1 MDLTNLLAVAVPMAA
16 AIAIFFWS
24 LDRIRKERVDPADGL
39 RTPRATPRELVERLL
54 RPAAENLSLRR
65 SAEGK
70 PTLSED
76 LARAGVNIT
85 PAEYL
90 LIRIG
95 AVALGAL
102 IGLFRFGISIGP
114 IVIAALDFVIPPL
127 VVNYLQRRRQNMF
140 NDQLTGM
147 LQLLS
152 NSLKTG
158 YAIDR
163 ALETVASK
171 SQPPVSTEVERVTTE
186 ITLGTSVEDAL
197 SALLLRINSPD
208 LEFIV
213 TAILLHTRVGGNLAE
228 VLDNI
233 SDTLR
238 DRLQTKRDM
247 SVLTAQS
254 RASASIITGL
264 PILLGLGL
272 YVFVPGYFAPMTS
285 TVVGYILLGIA
296 GLLILIG
303 NILIRRMTALKPART
318 AIQVRQKL
326 SQAGNPGGLT
336 PAGFQSVRYS
346 VAAIMAV
353 AGLAVG
359 LVVPVGMPTLL
370 AAAVSGLIFAVI
382 GFMTPGLW
390 IEQRIAQRR
399 REIQRSLA
407 EATDLLTLVVE
418 SGMSLDE
425 GLLSIT
431 ERFHNAL
438 GDEIG
443 KVLREIR
450 LGRPRMAALEHM
462 ADMCGV
468 PDLHHLVESI
478 VQS

>member
-1 MDLTNLLAVAVPMAA
+1 MDLTSLLAVAVPMAA
-16 AIAIFFWS
+16 AIAVFFWS
-24 LDRIRKERVDPADGL
+24 IDRVRRERTRAGDMHGN
-39 RTPRATPRELVERLL
+39 PRATPRELVERLL
-54 RPAAENLSLRR
+54 RPAADNLSLRR
-65 SAEGK
+65 SVQGK
-70 PTLSED
+70 PTLTED
-76 LARAGVNIT
+76 LARAGLNVT

-114 IVIAALDFVIPPL
+114 VVVAAIGFLVPPL

-171 SQPPVSTEVERVTTE
+171 SQPPVSTEFERVTTE
-186 ITLGTSVEDAL
+186 VTLGTSVEDAL

-213 TAILLHTRVGGNLAE
+213 TAILLHIRVGGNLAE

-254 RASASIITGL
+254 RASATIITGL
-264 PILLGLGL
+264 PILLALGL

-296 GLLILIG
+296 GLLILVG
-303 NILIRRMTALKPART
+303 NILIRRMTAL
-318 AIQVRQKL
+318 Q
-326 SQAGNPGGLT
+326 G
-336 PAGFQSVRYS
+336 
-346 VAAIMAV
+346 
-353 AGLAVG
+353 
-359 LVVPVGMPTLL
+359 
-370 AAAVSGLIFAVI
+370 
-382 GFMTPGLW
+382 
-390 IEQRIAQRR
+390 
-399 REIQRSLA
+399 
-407 EATDLLTLVVE
+407 
-418 SGMSLDE
+418 
-425 GLLSIT
+425 
-431 ERFHNAL
+431 
-438 GDEIG
+438 
-443 KVLREIR
+443 
-450 LGRPRMAALEHM
+450 
-462 ADMCGV
+462 
-468 PDLHHLVESI
+468 
-478 VQS
+478 

>member
-1 MDLTNLLAVAVPMAA
+1 MDLSILLAIALPMAA
-16 AIAIFFWS
+16 AIAVFFWS
-24 LDRIRKERVDPADGL
+24 LDRVRTERSRAGDNDGL

-54 RPAAENLSLRR
+54 RPAADNLSQRR
-65 SAEGK
+65 SVAGR
-70 PTLSED
+70 PTLTED
-76 LARAGVNIT
+76 LARAGLNIT

-102 IGLFRFGISIGP
+102 IGLFRFGISLGP
-114 IVIAALDFVIPPL
+114 IIIAAVGFVVPPL
-127 VVNYLQRRRQNMF
+127 VVNYLQRRRQNLF
-140 NDQLTGM
+140 NQQLTSM

-171 SQPPVSTEVERVTTE
+171 SQPPVSTEFERVATE

-228 VLDNI
+228 VLDTI

-254 RASASIITGL
+254 RASATIITGL
-264 PILLGLGL
+264 PILLALGL

-285 TVVGYILLGIA
+285 TFTGYVLLAIA

-303 NILIRRMTALKPART
+303 NILIRRMTQL
-318 AIQVRQKL
+318 
-326 SQAGNPGGLT
+326 
-336 PAGFQSVRYS
+336 QS
-346 VAAIMAV
+346 
-353 AGLAVG
+353 
-359 LVVPVGMPTLL
+359 
-370 AAAVSGLIFAVI
+370 
-382 GFMTPGLW
+382 
-390 IEQRIAQRR
+390 
-399 REIQRSLA
+399 
-407 EATDLLTLVVE
+407 
-418 SGMSLDE
+418 
-425 GLLSIT
+425 
-431 ERFHNAL
+431 
-438 GDEIG
+438 
-443 KVLREIR
+443 
-450 LGRPRMAALEHM
+450 
-462 ADMCGV
+462 
-468 PDLHHLVESI
+468 
-478 VQS
+478 

>member
-1 MDLTNLLAVAVPMAA
+1 MDLSNLLAVAVPMAA

-39 RTPRATPRELVERLL
+39 RSPRATPRELVERLL
-54 RPAAENLSLRR
+54 RPAADSLSLRR

-70 PTLSED
+70 PTLTED
-76 LARAGVNIT
+76 LARAGLNIS

-102 IGLFRFGISIGP
+102 IGLFRFGVSVGP
-114 IVIAALDFVIPPL
+114 IVIAAVGFVIPPL
-127 VVNYLQRRRQNMF
+127 VVSYLQRRRQNMF

-163 ALETVASK
+163 ALETVATK
-171 SQPPVSTEVERVTTE
+171 SQPPVSTEFERVTTE
-186 ITLGTSVEDAL
+186 VTLGTSVEDAL

-285 TVVGYILLGIA
+285 TFVGYVLLGIA

-303 NILIRRMTALKPART
+303 NILIRRMTAL
-318 AIQVRQKL
+318 
-326 SQAGNPGGLT
+326 
-336 PAGFQSVRYS
+336 QS
-346 VAAIMAV
+346 
-353 AGLAVG
+353 
-359 LVVPVGMPTLL
+359 
-370 AAAVSGLIFAVI
+370 
-382 GFMTPGLW
+382 
-390 IEQRIAQRR
+390 
-399 REIQRSLA
+399 
-407 EATDLLTLVVE
+407 
-418 SGMSLDE
+418 
-425 GLLSIT
+425 
-431 ERFHNAL
+431 
-438 GDEIG
+438 
-443 KVLREIR
+443 
-450 LGRPRMAALEHM
+450 
-462 ADMCGV
+462 
-468 PDLHHLVESI
+468 
-478 VQS
+478 